1 MIRTS
6 LHIATLALLL
16 GACAPLYVPL
26 VPGDTLTPEPTFRLR
41 GDALLEVV
49 TGADDAATLLLRVR
63 ADEVPEAGWL
73 AVQWFGPA
81 GGARASD
88 SLWFETDDV
97 GRERLWPAP
106 PQLRVSAGEWRA
118 VLSWQGR
125 VVRQLRVEVP

>member
-1 MIRTS
+1 MIGAALRGAA
-6 LHIATLALLL
+6 LVLLL
-16 GACAPLYVPL
+16 GACSPLYVPL
-26 VPGDTLTPEPTFRLR
+26 VPGDALAPEPSFRLR
-41 GDALLEVV
+41 GDARLEVV
-49 TGADDAATLLLRVR
+49 TGADDAPTLLLRVR

-81 GGARASD
+81 GAARASD
-88 SLWFETDDV
+88 SLWFDAADV